1 MIELKEKMKE
11 LKELRDKANTKKIQ
25 LDNAYE
31 NFNSMMA
38 DEVAEY
44 DMLVDFIENKEKY
57 IREAVIEA
65 YRTDLEKHRE
75 FGIEVKILKSIRY
88 SEDNA
93 LKFAKD
99 HGLFLQLDKKGFEK
113 FAKENYAKEGDII
126 RIVDMIEEPK
136 VYLPTK
142 IEVD

>member
-57 IREAVIEA
+57 IREAVIED
-65 YRTDLEKHRE
+65 YRKDLEKHRD
-75 FGIEVKILKSIRY
+75 FGIEVKILKSIKY

>member
-31 NFNSMMA
+31 NFNSMME

-57 IREAVIEA
+57 IREAVIED
-65 YRTDLEKHRE
+65 YRKDLEKHRD
-75 FGIEVKILKSIRY
+75 FGIEVKILKSIKY

>member
-1 MIELKEKMKE
+1 MRE
-11 LKELRDKANTKKIQ
+11 LKELRDKANTKRIQ

-57 IREAVIEA
+57 IREAVIED
-65 YRTDLEKHRE
+65 YRKDLEKHRD
-75 FGIEVKILKSIRY
+75 FGIEVKILKSIKY

>member
-44 DMLVDFIENKEKY
+44 DMLVDFIESKEKY